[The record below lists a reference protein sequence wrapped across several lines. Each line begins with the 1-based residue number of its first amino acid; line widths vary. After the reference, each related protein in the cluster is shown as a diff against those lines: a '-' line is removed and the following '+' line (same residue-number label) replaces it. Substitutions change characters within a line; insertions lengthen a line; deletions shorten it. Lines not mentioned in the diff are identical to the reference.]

1 MVGEAQTGRH
11 ALSVSSRPDRVAAVI
26 ASEALSGPGRQLAAL
41 ATALGAQGIGF
52 LVVLLHRRGQPPS
65 PFEQYLAATGVAHRV
80 VADRGPM
87 DWRVVRDVHR
97 VLRDWNPTIVQSHG
111 YKATAVMYAL
121 RTVRVRHP
129 WIGFFH
135 GSTTSDM
142 KDRVYDWIGQRL
154 LGAADQI
161 VVMSQRQARAL
172 RRHGSRVRIIHN
184 AVLAEPPQNG
194 GDGRRVAEELGA
206 LPRPLIGVV
215 SRLSSEK
222 GVDVFL
228 DACAL
233 LLQKGFAGSA
243 VIAGD
248 GPERA
253 RLEERC
259 GRQGL
264 GSTVR
269 FLGHVDDVTA
279 VYQRLDLFV
288 LPSRSEGLPNALLE
302 ALRADVPVV
311 ATTVGAVPEVVGSSA
326 AARLVPPGS
335 PSALADA
342 IQEVISEG
350 DTPAAAAARREV
362 VQRFTLERRVAA
374 HLELYRELMPP
385 AAERA
390 SAVRS

>member
-1 MVGEAQTGRH
+1 
-11 ALSVSSRPDRVAAVI
+11 
-26 ASEALSGPGRQLAAL
+26 
-41 ATALGAQGIGF
+41 
-52 LVVLLHRRGQPPS
+52 
-65 PFEQYLAATGVAHRV
+65 
-80 VADRGPM
+80 
-87 DWRVVRDVHR
+87 
-97 VLRDWNPTIVQSHG
+97 
-111 YKATAVMYAL
+111 
-121 RTVRVRHP
+121 
-129 WIGFFH
+129 
-135 GSTTSDM
+135 
-142 KDRVYDWIGQRL
+142 
-154 LGAADQI
+154 
-161 VVMSQRQARAL
+161 
-172 RRHGSRVRIIHN
+172 
-184 AVLAEPPQNG
+184 VLAEPRPHG
-194 GDGRRVAEELGA
+194 ADGRRVAEQLGA
-206 LPRPLIGVV
+206 LPRPLMGVV

-233 LLQKGFAGSA
+233 LLKQGFAGSA

-253 RLEERC
+253 RLEEQC

-279 VYQRLDLFV
+279 VYQGLDLFV

-311 ATTVGAVPEVVGSSA
+311 STTVGAVPEVVGSSA

-342 IQEVISEG
+342 IQEVIGEG

-374 HLELYRELMPP
+374 HLELYRELLGP
-385 AAERA
+385 AAERV
-390 SAVRS
+390 SSVRS

>member
-184 AVLAEPPQNG
+184 AVLAEPRQNG

-288 LPSRSEGLPNALLE
+288 LPSQTESFGLAALE
-302 ALRADVPVV
+302 AMACGSPVV
-311 ATTVGAVPEVVGSSA
+311 ASRAGGLPEVVDDGVNGILEPVGSVEAMGRRAVELLRDPVRHAAMCQAAVAKAQEFSA
-326 AARLVPPGS
+326 DRIVPMYE
-335 PSALADA
+335 ALYQD
-342 IQEVISEG
+342 
-350 DTPAAAAARREV
+350 V
-362 VQRFTLERRVAA
+362 V
-374 HLELYRELMPP
+374 
-385 AAERA
+385 
-390 SAVRS
+390 S

>member
-1 MVGEAQTGRH
+1 M
-11 ALSVSSRPDRVAAVI
+11 SVSSRPDRVAAVI

-52 LVVLLHRRGQPPS
+52 LVVLLHRPGQPPS

-87 DWRVVRDVHR
+87 DWRVVREVHR

-135 GSTTSDM
+135 GSTTMDM

-161 VVMSQRQARAL
+161 VVMSERQARAL
-172 RRHGSRVRIIHN
+172 RRRGSRVRIIHN
-184 AVLAEPPQNG
+184 AVLAEPRPHG
-194 GDGRRVAEELGA
+194 ADGRRVAEQLGA
-206 LPRPLIGVV
+206 LPRPLMGVV

-233 LLQKGFAGSA
+233 LLKQGFAGSA

-253 RLEERC
+253 RLEEQC

-264 GSTVR
+264 GSAIR

-279 VYQRLDLFV
+279 VYQGLDLFV

-311 ATTVGAVPEVVGSSA
+311 STTVGAVPEVVGSSA

-342 IQEVISEG
+342 IHEVIKEG

-374 HLELYRELMPP
+374 HLDLYRELLGP
-385 AAERA
+385 AAERV
-390 SAVRS
+390 SSVRS